1 MKPTLDPDQ
10 LAERKALR
18 QLLLY
23 IFGEVI
29 VSIFLLAINAG
40 MVFGLVQALGW
51 LFPRFDVSDELSPSA
66 LPQLIIYTL
75 PVLLLFLEWYA
86 WDIMTSSRRRS
97 A

>member
-18 QLLLY
+18 QLMLY